1 VRSDRIVGTPGHVHC
16 ARPDAKEDKMD
27 LIVTLIIGGIVGW
40 LGSLIMKTNA
50 QMGIIANI
58 VVGIVGSLLGFWI
71 AGLLGLAEGGAVMR
85 WLIAIGGAVLLIVIL
100 KALNVF
106 K

>member
-1 VRSDRIVGTPGHVHC
+1 MNI
-16 ARPDAKEDKMD
+16 
-27 LIVTLIIGGIVGW
+27 IITLIIGGIVGW
-40 LGSLIMKTNA
+40 IGSIIMKTNA
-50 QMGIIANI
+50 QMGLIANI

-71 AGLLGLAEGGAVMR
+71 AGQLGFADNQAIVR
-85 WLIAIGGAVLLIVIL
+85 WMIAIGGAVLLIAIL

>member
-1 VRSDRIVGTPGHVHC
+1 
-16 ARPDAKEDKMD
+16 MD
-27 LIVTLIIGGIVGW
+27 ILVTLIIGGVVGW

-71 AGLLGLAEGGAVMR
+71 AGRLGVAEGGAIIR
-85 WLIAIGGAVLLIVIL
+85 WLIAVGGAVILIAIL
-100 KALNVF
+100 KLLNVF